1 MVPFP
6 SISHSTL
13 WVDPIPHTSY
23 RLSDRI
29 SHHFQLTVGF
39 CHPKRV
45 PFRPL
50 AIGAPWGPSCRPGGS
65 SRSIEVSNA
74 RGITSFFL
82 DKNERS
88 INKYE
93 LMVFYG
99 QKWVYGQNFMSQKS
113 KSVKNRNRKCW
124 NCGNAGKTLE
134 PVRRE
139 ILDMQQCRQKIPVET
154 GEMRCLSRNCH
165 SEATWTAPGILA
177 IGSRDQAHPTS
188 TDVLKLYAIH
198 VVVVEYEECLCKD
211 VSLMATEK
219 TSDNNVQ
226 QCVFNHQWPTARDNQ
241 SW

>member
-1 MVPFP
+1 MVLFP

-13 WVDPIPHTSY
+13 WVDPIPRTSC
-23 RLSDRI
+23 RISDRI

-50 AIGAPWGPSCRPGGS
+50 AIGAPWRPSCRPGGS

-74 RGITSFFL
+74 RGITSFFWTKMSL
-82 DKNERS
+82 WAKFHES
-88 INKYE
+88 KIE
-93 LMVFYG
+93 I
-99 QKWVYGQNFMSQKS
+99 SQKS
-113 KSVKNRNRKCW
+113 KSKVCW
-124 NCGNAGKTLE
+124 NCGNAGKILE

-154 GEMRCLSRNCH
+154 GEMRCHSRNYH

-198 VVVVEYEECLCKD
+198 VVVVEYEQCLCKD

-226 QCVFNHQWPTARDNQ
+226 QCVFNPQWPTARDNQ